1 MVLLYCSDRATCS
14 FFIFFLWQIMTTT
27 LTGEE
32 EEDTEKKDRELDM
45 DVHYEATRRR
55 VCPTIF

>member
-1 MVLLYCSDRATCS
+1 
-14 FFIFFLWQIMTTT
+14 MTTT

-55 VCPTIF
+55 VCPAIF